1 VQPVSQ
7 VLQVGWVLPVRQ
19 VPQAVVEN
27 AKLQDVQVNSRRIQF
42 ITSAIGGIVIG
53 RVRCLDS

>member
-1 VQPVSQ
+1 MQPVSQ